1 MKYFSFQIIQINKN
15 IIIIISSI
23 TYMGDDE
30 KFNTYLN

>member
-15 IIIIISSI
+15 IIISSI